1 MQNNFYLFYSNCFLL
16 ATHLNLKRDSRNA
29 TDLVTRRR
37 DSSKNAKEFIVTSPH
52 VMPRPIVSRI
62 ANANREREREHVTRT
77 LKRTRQPQDVRNPV
91 QQRKT
96 S

>member
-1 MQNNFYLFYSNCFLL
+1 MN
-16 ATHLNLKRDSRNA
+16 
-29 TDLVTRRR
+29 V
-37 DSSKNAKEFIVTSPH
+37 KEFIVTSPH

-77 LKRTRQPQDVRNPV
+77 LKRTRLPEDVRDPI
-91 QQRKT
+91 QQRET